1 MPITTTKFILDNVTP
16 TRVVDSDNMPHQVT
30 MHNRTKSSNEY
41 IYIAGG
47 SADAAGTTGIHLDP
61 GDTLTLNI
69 PPGDELWAISTPDGL
84 ILDVL
89 DIRRRD

>member
-1 MPITTTKFILDNVTP
+1 MPITTSKFTLSNVTP
-16 TRVVDSDNMPHQVT
+16 TRVVESDNMPHQVT

-61 GDTLTLNI
+61 GDTLQMDI
-69 PPGDELWAISTPDGL
+69 PPGDELWAISTPNGL
-84 ILDVL
+84 VLDVL
-89 DIRRRD
+89 DVRRRD